1 MSGTKRILYEKNQK
15 YLDDIDVCIRLLE
28 NLKVDYTLPG
38 YLVRLNASKINR
50 TRITIN
56 ELLKNQYMGAW

>member
-1 MSGTKRILYEKNQK
+1 MSNLSEWEKR
-15 YLDDIDVCIRLLE
+15 YLEDIDICIRLLE
-28 NLKVDYTLPG
+28 NQKVDYISPG
-38 YLVRLNASKINR
+38 CLAKLNESKINR